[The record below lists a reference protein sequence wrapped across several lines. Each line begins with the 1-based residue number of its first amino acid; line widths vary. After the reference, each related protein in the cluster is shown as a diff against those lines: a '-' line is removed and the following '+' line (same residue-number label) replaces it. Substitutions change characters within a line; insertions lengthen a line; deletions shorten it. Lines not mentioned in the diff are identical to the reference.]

1 MKYLKLTI
9 YLSIFLALF
18 ALAQSANAATITSTS
33 SGGNWSASWTWNG
46 GVAPT
51 ATDDVVIATT
61 GSSSV
66 LLNVGSTAANVTI
79 NAGANLRN
87 GTKQLTVTGD
97 LTNNGKFTGNTGTTQ
112 MTGNSAQITGTG
124 TQPAFYNLIIN
135 SADTVTVNANI
146 TVNNNLNITGTL
158 SVASNKTLKQM
169 QTNSPTLTINSNS
182 TLSGSGTFDVY
193 GTLWACAGGMGSVG
207 ITNNG
212 TINIANFNYTYF
224 AGWCEGGATY
234 SVNLPANITYGDD
247 TVKTNMTLYA
257 NTYQLSGTFDVTV
270 NMLGNMTVKGD
281 LTMSNS
287 PDLGMGDLIN
297 FDLNQAGYNLNVGGN
312 FSNGATNSPMDIL
325 GSGTITLN
333 GSGQQ
338 TLSGNM
344 TGIGVGSTSAF
355 YNLTIAN
362 GSGGSAVFD
371 ADATVTNNY
380 KVTTASDTVT
390 YKSGST
396 YTFKNIE
403 WNGQASGTK
412 VTFKSSSSGSPWN
425 LNVTGT
431 QTAVSYVDV
440 SDSNAGGGQIIY
452 ANNGTNNNGGNNT
465 NWYCGSSAG
474 SSFFRLGSN
483 VFLRNFVYFRK

>member
-1 MKYLKLTI
+1 
-9 YLSIFLALF
+9 
-18 ALAQSANAATITSTS
+18 
-33 SGGNWSASWTWNG
+33 
-46 GVAPT
+46 
-51 ATDDVVIATT
+51 
-61 GSSSV
+61 
-66 LLNVGSTAANVTI
+66 
-79 NAGANLRN
+79 
-87 GTKQLTVTGD
+87 
-97 LTNNGKFTGNTGTTQ
+97 
-112 MTGNSAQITGTG
+112 
-124 TQPAFYNLIIN
+124 
-135 SADTVTVNANI
+135 
-146 TVNNNLNITGTL
+146 
-158 SVASNKTLKQM
+158 
-169 QTNSPTLTINSNS
+169 
-182 TLSGSGTFDVY
+182 
-193 GTLWACAGGMGSVG
+193 
-207 ITNNG
+207 
-212 TINIANFNYTYF
+212 
-224 AGWCEGGATY
+224 
-234 SVNLPANITYGDD
+234 
-247 TVKTNMTLYA
+247 
-257 NTYQLSGTFDVTV
+257 
-270 NMLGNMTVKGD
+270 
-281 LTMSNS
+281 
-287 PDLGMGDLIN
+287 
-297 FDLNQAGYNLNVGGN
+297 VGGN

-465 NWYCGSSAG
+465 NWYFGSSAG